1 MLTTTTMMTMTWLL
15 TTKVRAP
22 HCRSNALFRVTNH
35 SRAGSAISEDDM
47 DAIDTYREDYAVQ
60 PSSSKRKI
68 YEVDFDTLPQEAVED
83 LIRKDVEYIGSIFG
97 VDVS

>member
-1 MLTTTTMMTMTWLL
+1 
-15 TTKVRAP
+15 
-22 HCRSNALFRVTNH
+22 
-35 SRAGSAISEDDM
+35 M

-60 PSSSKRKI
+60 PSSSKRRI